1 MLFLKTNMEGN
12 GLEGNKLKI
21 LLKGFSH
28 KNRLIYEALR
38 NDFEITVDTSREN
51 IVKIDS
57 EDISIEAF
65 NYVFS
70 EFPLETDYKM
80 ISYISEETDVEELL
94 KWFNS

>member
-1 MLFLKTNMEGN
+1 M
-12 GLEGNKLKI
+12 KI

-28 KNRLIYEALR
+28 KNRLIYEAFR

-70 EFPLETDYKM
+70 EFPLKTEYKM